1 MVALNV
7 CGAVAAAGLDNVRV
21 QGALDQE
28 LDVCALFACF
38 GNQLALCL
46 FEGADELAADSLTLR
61 LGLGDTLECGE
72 ETLRLVN
79 GDDLNAHGCCVVL
92 LNLFTLAFTEQT
104 VVDEEAGELVANS
117 LVHERCR
124 HGGVNAAG
132 ERADNAV
139 ATDLLANLSDLLLD
153 DVIGGPGGL

>member
-7 CGAVAAAGLDNVRV
+7 CGAVATAGLDNVRV

-28 LDVCALFACF
+28 LDVCALFARF

-61 LGLGDTLECGE
+61 LGLGDALESGE
-72 ETLRLVN
+72 ETLRLVD
-79 GDDLNAHGCCVVL
+79 GDDLDTHGGCVVL
-92 LNLFTLAFTEQT
+92 LDLFTLALTEQT
-104 VVDEEAGELVANS
+104 VVNEEAGELVTNS
-117 LVHERCR
+117 LVHECCC

-132 ERADNAV
+132 ERADDAV
-139 ATDLLANLSDLLLD
+139 ATDLLADLCDLLFD
-153 DVIGGPGGL
+153 DVVGGPGGL